1 MIFGSVN
8 KLNKTDE
15 LVLQTA
21 CNMVRNSSENVKSYD
36 VLNCLKEQIDAPEL
50 DSSLRRLDEY
60 GYIRP
65 ITHYKGSVIQTF
77 QILDSIIAKYRKP
90 DNIT

>member
-21 CNMVRNSSENVKSYD
+21 CNMVRNSSENDISSEVY
-36 VLNCLKEQIDAPEL
+36 NCLKEQIDEPEL

-60 GYIRP
+60 RYIRP
-65 ITHYKGSVIQTF
+65 MTLSKGSVIQTF
-77 QILDSIIAKYRKP
+77 QLLDSIIAKYRKP